1 MSSCCFQRFIGS
13 RVWFPGMC
21 AALLSLVFFSQ
32 ALHAQES
39 PQDQQESSA
48 TAEPASEKGEAG
60 KESPKKS
67 STEDSPEPQPAEKQ
81 PDFDEDGVPNWYHA
95 GFWTSLDGKPVE
107 ESWVFEEGEVR
118 LVQPRGGR
126 GSVIS
131 PPMPEYFELTFDWMI
146 GPKANN
152 GLKYRVRQFG
162 SQWLGIEYQMIDE
175 QIPLKQL
182 SKGST
187 ASIYDLVAPTL
198 DKPLKPANEWNQAR
212 IVAHGDRIE
221 HWLNGEL
228 VAEAKTSGIAWAAII
243 ARSKFYGREGF
254 GESREGDRIML
265 TDHGGAAAY
274 RNFQF
279 LVLPAPTPSDS
290 PAEQAPQL
298 GNAFRNGWA
307 DADSIVLWTRTTARA
322 EMITEGPEF
331 VSIPRNEARELANQ
345 TDPEKLLQI
354 QLPEGAT
361 LEEMT
366 GACPG
371 APGQVRLTY
380 YPDRKS
386 HESRTTEWVTTQA
399 EQDFT
404 HQWQLSD
411 LKPDTSYVAILEA
424 RPTDSKE
431 LTAIVRGGF
440 RTAPAHD
447 KSGSL
452 TFCMTTCHDYAR
464 RDDGS
469 NGHKIYP
476 SMKKIGP
483 DFTVHAGDVEY
494 YDHPDPWA
502 WTLDLMRFKWAR
514 IFALPNYRDYYA
526 NHTTYFIKD
535 DHDTLKDDCWAGQ
548 RYGAVTFEEGV
559 QLFNEEQFP
568 SRNPRYATIRWG
580 ADLQIWVLEGRDYR
594 SPNNM
599 PDGPDKTILGP
610 EQKAWLKQTL
620 TESDATFKLIFS
632 PTPIVGPDRENKK
645 DNHANKVF
653 AHEGDE
659 LRQFFGE
666 IENLIVFCGDRH
678 WQYASEDEENGLWEF
693 GCGPGSET
701 HQFGWKPGDE
711 RPEHRFLRVKAGFLT
726 GTLKPAS
733 GEDSAPQLV
742 IRHHDVYGKEV
753 SQFEFPR
760 PATAIEAAPATPT
773 DSPNADGPQH
783 KTPQE

>member
-1 MSSCCFQRFIGS
+1 MSTHCS
-13 RVWFPGMC
+13 RRKNHGTACWTGVGIFF
-21 AALLSLVFFSQ
+21 LSLILTFQ
-32 ALHAQES
+32 AVQTVCAEESPSAEEKSAAATDEKAAPAQEAPS
-39 PQDQQESSA
+39 KSSA
-48 TAEPASEKGEAG
+48 EET
-60 KESPKKS
+60 
-67 STEDSPEPQPAEKQ
+67 PEPQPAEKQ
-81 PDFDEDGVPNWYHA
+81 PDFDEEGVPNWYHI

-107 ESWVFEEGEVR
+107 ESWTFSEGEVR

-126 GSVIS
+126 GSIIS
-131 PPMPEYFELTFDWMI
+131 PPMPEFFELTFDWMI

-175 QIPLKQL
+175 QIPLKKL

-198 DKPLKPANEWNQAR
+198 DKPLNPANEWNQAR
-212 IVAHGDRIE
+212 ILAHGDRIE

-228 VAEAKTSGIAWAAII
+228 VAEAKTSGVAWAAIV

-265 TDHGGAAAY
+265 TDHGGIAAY
-274 RNFQF
+274 RNFQ
-279 LVLPAPTPSDS
+279 LKVLPTPVPSDA

-298 GNAFRNGWA
+298 GNAFRNSWA
-307 DADSIVLWTRTTARA
+307 DADSIVLWTRTTARS

-331 VSIPRNEARELANQ
+331 VSIPRNEARELAKL
-345 TDPEKLLQI
+345 TDPEKLLQV
-354 QLPEGAT
+354 QLPAGAT
-361 LEEMT
+361 LTEMT

-380 YPDRKS
+380 FPDRKS
-386 HESRTTEWVTTQA
+386 HESQTTDWATTRS

-404 HQWQLSD
+404 HQWRLSG
-411 LKPDTSYVAILEA
+411 LKPDTSYVAIVEA
-424 RPTDSKE
+424 RPADGE
-431 LTAIVRGGF
+431 EITAIVRGGF
-440 RTAPAHD
+440 RTAPAVD
-447 KSGSL
+447 QAGPL
-452 TFCMTTCHDYAR
+452 TFCMTTCHDFAR
-464 RDDGS
+464 RDDGPR
-469 NGHKIYP
+469 GHKIYP
-476 SMKKIGP
+476 SMQKIGP

-494 YDHPDPWA
+494 YDHPHPWA
-502 WTLDLMRFKWAR
+502 WTRDLMRFKWAR
-514 IFALPNYRDYYA
+514 IFALPNFRDYYA

-568 SRNPRYATIRWG
+568 SRHPRYATVRWG
-580 ADLQIWVLEGRDYR
+580 RDLQIWVLEGRDYR
-594 SPNNM
+594 SPNTM
-599 PDGPDKTILGP
+599 PDGPEKTILGP
-610 EQKAWLKQTL
+610 EQKAWLKETL
-620 TESDATFKLIFS
+620 AESDATFKLIFS
-632 PTPIVGPDRENKK
+632 PTPIVGPDRDNKK

-701 HQFGWKPGDE
+701 HQFGWKPEDE

-726 GTLKPAS
+726 GTLKPGQ
-733 GEDSAPQLV
+733 GEDKPPQLV
-742 IRHHDVYGKEV
+742 IQHHDVYGNSV

-760 PATAIEAAPATPT
+760 PSTSTDLPTP
-773 DSPNADGPQH
+773 S
-783 KTPQE
+783 E